1 MSFYLYVIDER
12 RHLVGVIS
20 LRRLLLVPATARL
33 KDIMT
38 TEVISVGVDTP
49 EEEVA
54 RKVSSYHLLAVP
66 VVDHE
71 NKLVGTVTVDD
82 VIEVIRD
89 TTTEEFQ
96 TLGGLE
102 AQDEPYV
109 RTAARKLVK
118 RRAG

>member
-1 MSFYLYVIDER
+1 MNPRVFARPEDATAGEAVNAIQQLGGIEMSFYLYVIDER

-54 RKVSSYHLLAVP
+54 RKVSSYHLLAVT
-66 VVDHE
+66 VVE
-71 NKLVGTVTVDD
+71 IGRASCR
-82 VIEVIRD
+82 ER
-89 TTTEEFQ
+89 
-96 TLGGLE
+96 GG
-102 AQDEPYV
+102 
-109 RTAARKLVK
+109 
-118 RRAG
+118 